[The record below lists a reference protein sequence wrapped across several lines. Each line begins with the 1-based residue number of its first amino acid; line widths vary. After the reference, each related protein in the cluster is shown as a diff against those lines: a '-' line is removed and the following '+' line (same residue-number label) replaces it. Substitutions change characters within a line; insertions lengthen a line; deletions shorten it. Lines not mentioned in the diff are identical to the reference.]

1 MRLWW
6 FPAAMVL
13 AGASLAATSPV
24 TLREVCD
31 SIASVG
37 ARVTLQHLYKN
48 KDQWVGLLAGIA
60 TGEPGWLNTAKQLR
74 AVSDAGATEQIDLAA
89 GEALEHRPA
98 DVLSLIVDDFGIT
111 HVCGGADVDDAR
123 FDSYE
128 SSMAAIQRREEML
141 RAVREDTLRQKRD
154 ACLAELDRAKA
165 DVARFYGH

>member
-1 MRLWW
+1 MGQGEWG
-6 FPAAMVL
+6 P
-13 AGASLAATSPV
+13 
-24 TLREVCD
+24 
-31 SIASVG
+31 G
-37 ARVTLQHLYKN
+37 ARD
-48 KDQWVGLLAGIA
+48 DQYLHSQANVPLGLPRSLVLLAGIA
-60 TGEPGWLNTAKQLR
+60 TGKPGWLNTAKKLR
-74 AVSDAGATEQIDLAA
+74 AVSDAGATEQIELAA

-141 RAVREDTLRQKRD
+141 RAVQDDTLRQKRD

-165 DVARFYGH
+165 DVSRFYGH